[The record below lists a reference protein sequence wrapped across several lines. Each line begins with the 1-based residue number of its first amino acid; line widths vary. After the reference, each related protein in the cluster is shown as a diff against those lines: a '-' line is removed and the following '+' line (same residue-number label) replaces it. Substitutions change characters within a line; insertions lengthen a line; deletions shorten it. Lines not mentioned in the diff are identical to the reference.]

1 MPVSET
7 LLIAMVLLT
16 VAILAAGL
24 FRRVAIPYTVLL
36 VVIGIGL
43 SELQL
48 AWPALHILDDF
59 RLTPELVF
67 FIFLPALIFESGLSL
82 DARQLVKD
90 IAPVLTLAVPAL
102 LISTTLVGYALW
114 FLLDLELT
122 TALLF
127 GALISAT
134 DPVAVVALF
143 KELGAPLR
151 LNVLVEGE
159 SLFNDATAIVVF
171 GILLAMV
178 VEGTELGF
186 VSTTMSVAEFVF
198 VFLGGAVVG
207 MLIGLVVSE
216 MLFRLKSNV
225 SAILAMSVVT
235 AYASFIVGE
244 HLLHVSGV
252 IATVSSALALSIYG
266 MTRIPVNVKP
276 ILLETW
282 EFFGLVANSLLFLML
297 GLSIDLESL
306 VNDVNLIMI
315 TVVIVLLARAAGVYS
330 LVPVTTKLFRL
341 PAVSMAERHIMWWG
355 GLKGGL
361 AIAIVLSIPETMPGR
376 ELLINL
382 TLGVVLFTLIVNAWS
397 IRPLMHRLKMDVLT
411 DDELSEFEHELQRV
425 EKVSSETLRQYRELG
440 ILSSQLGET
449 LDKQIRLTFENAIPS
464 ISEEQV
470 QKRVYLISLKAELS
484 ALNELYGIG
493 IIDQYTLLDIK
504 NNLQIDRENF
514 HSSDGEVDDRTTRK
528 GTSLFKK
535 MELGIIEF
543 TREKNWAIPLLSH
556 YQSLRLK
563 QRIQRK
569 IAGIVMSYF
578 ALEKIKKETG
588 FSDEEKLPMVEL
600 HEKRLARRKADL
612 QQLRDDYQDMF
623 VSIEKEMFTRAAL
636 ISAKVG
642 AEEEF
647 HHGEIGIKAFN
658 KISSVISEILMSVYH
673 NGDQLPPDFDRA
685 LANIPLFSGLSQ
697 AALKVLSDHAKLITF
712 LADDIII
719 GEGDKGDALYLIKK
733 GTVTVSKQSRGSEVF
748 LQELH
753 EGDFFG
759 EVALLQDAV
768 RTATVKA
775 KTTVVTIRLVSSDV
789 ASLEEKYPE
798 IAERLEQERDRRLL
812 QDRLEGES

>member
-1 MPVSET
+1 M
-7 LLIAMVLLT
+7 
-16 VAILAAGL
+16 
-24 FRRVAIPYTVLL
+24 
-36 VVIGIGL
+36 IGIGL
-43 SELQL
+43 SELQH

-102 LISTTLVGYALW
+102 LISTTLVGFALW

-306 VNDVNLIMI
+306 LNDVNLIMI

-355 GLKGGL
+355 GLKGC
-361 AIAIVLSIPETMPGR
+361 
-376 ELLINL
+376 LL
-382 TLGVVLFTLIVNAWS
+382 
-397 IRPLMHRLKMDVLT
+397 
-411 DDELSEFEHELQRV
+411 
-425 EKVSSETLRQYRELG
+425 
-440 ILSSQLGET
+440 
-449 LDKQIRLTFENAIPS
+449 
-464 ISEEQV
+464 
-470 QKRVYLISLKAELS
+470 
-484 ALNELYGIG
+484 
-493 IIDQYTLLDIK
+493 YT
-504 NNLQIDRENF
+504 
-514 HSSDGEVDDRTTRK
+514 SDAAD
-528 GTSLFKK
+528 
-535 MELGIIEF
+535 
-543 TREKNWAIPLLSH
+543 
-556 YQSLRLK
+556 
-563 QRIQRK
+563 
-569 IAGIVMSYF
+569 
-578 ALEKIKKETG
+578 
-588 FSDEEKLPMVEL
+588 
-600 HEKRLARRKADL
+600 DL
-612 QQLRDDYQDMF
+612 QP
-623 VSIEKEMFTRAAL
+623 V
-636 ISAKVG
+636 
-642 AEEEF
+642 
-647 HHGEIGIKAFN
+647 
-658 KISSVISEILMSVYH
+658 
-673 NGDQLPPDFDRA
+673 
-685 LANIPLFSGLSQ
+685 
-697 AALKVLSDHAKLITF
+697 
-712 LADDIII
+712 
-719 GEGDKGDALYLIKK
+719 
-733 GTVTVSKQSRGSEVF
+733 
-748 LQELH
+748 
-753 EGDFFG
+753 
-759 EVALLQDAV
+759 
-768 RTATVKA
+768 
-775 KTTVVTIRLVSSDV
+775 
-789 ASLEEKYPE
+789 
-798 IAERLEQERDRRLL
+798 
-812 QDRLEGES
+812 